1 MKAMLRF
8 TLPEESEEHQTALDG
23 WRWRAVVE
31 ELDNHLRNK
40 LKYEDLT
47 EEDDELY
54 QSVRDELHSIMD
66 SNNVALW

>member
-8 TLPEESEEHQTALDG
+8 DLPEEELEHQTALDG
-23 WRWRAVVE
+23 WKWRTVVE

-47 EEDDELY
+47 EEDDEIY
-54 QSVRDELHSIMD
+54 QSVRDELHSIM
-66 SNNVALW
+66 NNQNVVLW